1 MMFGSGTESN
11 SVGPLAAAAMTTG
24 TWYYLG
30 LALVVVIVVITLI
43 YFFRTWE
50 EINDVE
56 EPDSPDDLLES
67 FEKAHAEGELNDREL
82 DRVRRLLAAGGGSGM
97 AISSERRPADS
108 ARPTVGPSSPAEDAD
123 SARVGGMGPS
133 GP

>member
-1 MMFGSGTESN
+1 MMFGWATASN
-11 SVGPLAAAAMTTG
+11 SVGPLAAAAMTSG

-30 LALVVVIVVITLI
+30 LALVLVIVVITLI
-43 YFFRTWE
+43 AFLRTWG

-56 EPDSPDDLLES
+56 EPDSPADLLES

-82 DRVRRLLAAGGGSGM
+82 DRVRRLLAAGGGSEM
-97 AISSERRPADS
+97 AIPSERRPSDS
-108 ARPTVGPSSPAEDAD
+108 ARPTVGPSSPAEDSN
-123 SARVGGMGPS
+123 SARFGGMGPS